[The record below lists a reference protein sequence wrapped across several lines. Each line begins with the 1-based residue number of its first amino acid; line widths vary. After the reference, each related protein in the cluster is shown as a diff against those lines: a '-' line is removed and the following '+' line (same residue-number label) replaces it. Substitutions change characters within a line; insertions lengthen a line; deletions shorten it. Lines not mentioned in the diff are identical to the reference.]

1 MLIASTYASAASIAS
16 ALSQCG
22 GVHVDR
28 ISAVINATS
37 FTYPY
42 SGAADALVKPSTRQL
57 LADVFSHFA
66 FSCSSASRCCVH
78 PESQS
83 SEARAPK
90 QPFKYSTN
98 KHLALTFTIPRPQV
112 ASQCAGGFAS
122 SIVLV
127 NTEQCEPEQ
136 LASLLHQMRH
146 LCPTSR
152 VVRTVA
158 GRVTSRDDIVTL
170 FLPREEEEGG
180 PGGVL
185 GFYSP
190 AMVEAR
196 ARICPG
202 WDLPNSKQHI
212 EDVWSER
219 RGAITYLSFPIP
231 SSSGITFIRAPLV
244 MSIRSLFKTPNAA
257 LDTFVAASSAPG
269 GAMDVLHLTACLP
282 VAKTGQTSPEMC
294 VIKAKRGCVTVT
306 AVNQSEGVAS
316 SISVTGRNS
325 EFQRLTTSI
334 PNLNHA

>member
-1 MLIASTYASAASIAS
+1 M
-16 ALSQCG
+16 
-22 GVHVDR
+22 
-28 ISAVINATS
+28 
-37 FTYPY
+37 
-42 SGAADALVKPSTRQL
+42 
-57 LADVFSHFA
+57 
-66 FSCSSASRCCVH
+66 H

-83 SEARAPK
+83 SEADAPK
-90 QPFKYSTN
+90 QPFKCSTN

-231 SSSGITFIRAPLV
+231 FSPGNTFIRAPLV

-257 LDTFVAASSAPG
+257 LDTFVAATSAPG

-325 EFQRLTTSI
+325 EFQRLTT
-334 PNLNHA
+334 